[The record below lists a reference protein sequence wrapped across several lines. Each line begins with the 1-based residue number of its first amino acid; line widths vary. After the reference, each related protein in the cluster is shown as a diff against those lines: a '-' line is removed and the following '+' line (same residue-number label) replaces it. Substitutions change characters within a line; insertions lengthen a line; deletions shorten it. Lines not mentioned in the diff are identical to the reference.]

1 MPYVAPFAGSPWW
14 VPVLYVAVLGHITNV
29 CITLFLHRGATHGGV
44 RYHPIAEHFMRFWLW
59 LTTGV
64 VTKEWVAVH
73 RKHHAFSDREG
84 DPHSPQ
90 EEGLFAILFGGL
102 WFYREAAKDTEVLE
116 KYGKGT
122 PDDWIERN
130 LYTPHNG
137 WGILMMLVLDMLL
150 FGPLVG
156 FLVWSGMAL
165 WLPVFGQI
173 INAIGHAM
181 GYRNFGTKDH
191 SHNIYP
197 FGIWIVGEELHN
209 NHHADPRSAKFKAHW
224 WEFDIGWFYIKLLAF
239 FRLAEVVYARSASVK
254 EFANQYYRDN
264 VADPVSAS
272 IDRASARVAQVRT
285 DALVAM
291 DRLAV
296 DARSELDQ
304 AMLAMERTLADARA
318 NFQSA
323 RRQLEEML
331 SDSRTEAAGPG
342 RVDRALADA
351 RRALDESRMRLEQAH
366 SSALA
371 AIERVTTGQPA
382 KAGIASKP

>member
-1 MPYVAPFAGSPWW
+1 MSYVAPFAGSPWW
-14 VPVLYVAVLGHITNV
+14 VPVLYIAVLGHITNV
-29 CITLFLHRGATHGGV
+29 CITLYLHRGATHGGV

-73 RKHHAFSDREG
+73 RKHHAHSDRPG

-90 EEGLFAILFGGL
+90 EEGLFAILIAGL
-102 WFYREAAKDTEVLE
+102 WFYREAAKDEEVLD

-137 WGILMMLVLDMLL
+137 WGILLMVVLDVLL

-156 FLVWSGMAL
+156 ILVWSGMAL

-209 NHHADPRSAKFKAHW
+209 NHHADPRSAKFKAQW
-224 WEFDIGWFYIKLLAF
+224 WEFDIGWFYIRTLAF

-264 VADPVSAS
+264 VAEPMSAS
-272 IDRASARVAQVRT
+272 LDRASARVAQART
-285 DALVAM
+285 DARDAM
-291 DRLAV
+291 DRLV
-296 DARSELDQ
+296 LDARVELDQ
-304 AMLAMERTLADARA
+304 ALAAVERTLSDARA
-318 NFQSA
+318 SFQAA
-323 RRQLEEML
+323 RERMEELL
-331 SDSRTEAAGPG
+331 SDARTETVGPG
-342 RVDRALADA
+342 RMERALADA
-351 RRALDESRMRLEQAH
+351 RRTLEESRTRLEQAH
-366 SSALA
+366 ARAAA
-371 AIERVTTGQPA
+371 AIEQATRGLPDGA
-382 KAGIASKP
+382 RIASKP

>member
-1 MPYVAPFAGSPWW
+1 MSYAAPLAGSPWW
-14 VPVLYVAVLGHITNV
+14 VPVLYIAVIGHITNV
-29 CITLFLHRGATHGGV
+29 CITLYLHRGATHGGV

-64 VTKEWVAVH
+64 ITREWVAVH

-102 WFYREAAKDTEVLE
+102 WFYRQAAKDQEVLD
-116 KYGKGT
+116 KYGKGC

-130 LYTPHNG
+130 LYSAHNG
-137 WGILMMLVLDMLL
+137 WGILLMLVIGMLL
-150 FGPLVG
+150 FGPLMG
-156 FLVWSGMAL
+156 LLVWSGMAL

-173 INAIGHAM
+173 INGIGHAM

-209 NHHADPRSAKFKAHW
+209 NHHADPRSAKFKAQW

-239 FRLAEVVYARSASVK
+239 FRLADVIYARSASVK
-254 EFANQYYRDN
+254 EFANQYYQEN
-264 VADPVSAS
+264 LADPMSAS
-272 IDRASARVAQVRT
+272 LDRASARVAQARS

-291 DRLAV
+291 DRLVV
-296 DARSELDQ
+296 DARGEMDQ
-304 AMLAMERTLADARA
+304 ALAAVERTLGEARA
-318 NFQSA
+318 NFQAA
-323 RRQLEEML
+323 RSRLEELMQDGRA
-331 SDSRTEAAGPG
+331 DSAGPG
-342 RVDRALADA
+342 RVERALADA
-351 RRALDESRMRLEQAH
+351 RRTLEESRARLDQAH
-366 SSALA
+366 ASAMVAL
-371 AIERVTTGQPA
+371 ERATTGIPIS
-382 KAGIASKP
+382 AGAVSKP

>member
-1 MPYVAPFAGSPWW
+1 MSYVAPFAGSPWW
-14 VPVLYVAVLGHITNV
+14 VPVLYVAILGHITNV
-29 CITLFLHRGATHGGV
+29 CITLYLHRSATHGGV
-44 RYHPIAEHFMRFWLW
+44 RYAPVAEHFMRFWLW

-64 VTKEWVAVH
+64 ITREWVAVH
-73 RKHHAFSDREG
+73 RKHHAFSDRPG

-102 WFYREAAKDTEVLE
+102 WFYREAAKDKEVLE
-116 KYGKGT
+116 KYGKGC
-122 PDDWIERN
+122 PDDFIERN

-156 FLVWSGMAL
+156 LAVWSGMAL

-209 NHHADPRSAKFKAHW
+209 NHHADPRSAKFQANW
-224 WEFDIGWFYIKLLAF
+224 WEFDIGWMYIKLLSF
-239 FRLAEVVYARSASVK
+239 FGLAEVVYARSVSAK
-254 EFANQYYRDN
+254 EFAKQYYQET
-264 VADPVSAS
+264 VAEPVSAS

-285 DALVAM
+285 DAIVAM
-291 DRLAV
+291 DRLAG
-296 DARSELDQ
+296 DARVELDQ
-304 AMLAMERTLADARA
+304 ALASVERTLADARA
-318 NFQSA
+318 NFQAA
-323 RRQLEEML
+323 RRRMEELL
-331 SDSRTEAAGPG
+331 SDARAENAGPG
-342 RVDRALADA
+342 RMERALAEA
-351 RRALDESRMRLEQAH
+351 RRALDESRAGLEQAH
-366 SSALA
+366 AAAMA
-371 AIERVTTGQPA
+371 AIDRATGPSPVEVT
-382 KAGIASKP
+382 IASKP

>member
-1 MPYVAPFAGSPWW
+1 MSYVAPFAGSPWW
-14 VPVLYVAVLGHITNV
+14 VPVLYVAILGHITNV
-29 CITLFLHRGATHGGV
+29 CITLFLHRSATHGGV
-44 RYHPIAEHFMRFWLW
+44 RYAKPTEHFMRFWLW

-64 VTKEWVAVH
+64 ITREWVAVH

-102 WFYREAAKDTEVLE
+102 WFYREAAKDKETLD
-116 KYGKGT
+116 KYGRGT

-130 LYTPHNG
+130 LYTAHNG
-137 WGILMMLVLDMLL
+137 WGILMMLVVDMLL

-156 FLVWSGMAL
+156 FAVWSGMAL

-209 NHHADPRSAKFKAHW
+209 NHHADPRSAKFKANW
-224 WEFDIGWFYIKLLAF
+224 WEFDIGWMYIKLLAF
-239 FRLAEVVYARSASVK
+239 FRQADVVYARSVSAK
-254 EFANQYYRDN
+254 EFARQYYQDS
-264 VADPVSAS
+264 VAEPVAAS
-272 IDRASARVAQVRT
+272 IAGAGARVAQART
-285 DALVAM
+285 DAIVAM

-296 DARSELDQ
+296 DARGELDQ
-304 AMLAMERTLADARA
+304 ALASVERTLADARA
-318 NFQSA
+318 NFQAA
-323 RRQLEEML
+323 RRRMEEL
-331 SDSRTEAAGPG
+331 LADARVENAGPG
-342 RVDRALADA
+342 RMERALAEA
-351 RRALDESRMRLEQAH
+351 RRALDESRIGLEQAH
-366 SSALA
+366 ANAMA
-371 AIERVTTGQPA
+371 AIDRAMAQPLEVGVSA
-382 KAGIASKP
+382 KP